1 MKILAIPASNTP
13 DGFNRT
19 LIGMAVA
26 QLEATID
33 GCEIEVVDINDYEM
47 PIYSKGR
54 EASGG
59 VPDRAKQLFARFG
72 EADAIVLSYAEHN
85 GTFSAAWKN
94 IHDWMSR
101 IDMGIYQGAKVVML
115 AATPGPRSGA
125 GVLGAATM
133 VAPFFGADLI
143 GSLGIGA
150 FPENV
155 DVATGEITNPELR
168 DQFTDLLGK
177 LRTEA

>member
-19 LIGMAVA
+19 LIGAA
-26 QLEATID
+26 ATELEATID
-33 GCEIEVVDINDYEM
+33 GAEIEIIDINDYEM
-47 PIYSKGR
+47 PIYSKAR

-59 VPDRAKQLFARFG
+59 VPDQAKQLFAKFG

-85 GTFSAAWKN
+85 GSFCAAWKN

-101 IDMGIYQGAKVVML
+101 LDMGIYQGAKVVML

-133 VAPFFGADLI
+133 AAPFFGADLV
-143 GSLGIGA
+143 GSLGIGQ

-155 DVATGEITNPELR
+155 DLATGEITNAELR

-177 LRTEA
+177 LGAQ